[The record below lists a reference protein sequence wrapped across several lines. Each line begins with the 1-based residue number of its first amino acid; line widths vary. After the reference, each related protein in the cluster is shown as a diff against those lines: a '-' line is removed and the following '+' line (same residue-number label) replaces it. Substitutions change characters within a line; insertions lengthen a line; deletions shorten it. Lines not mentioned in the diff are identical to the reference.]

1 MASNQSVLL
10 RVGKKG
16 QDVNTQVP
24 ERCEANAQHVI
35 RAPVIQSRRLWQ
47 PAPTGGPFDSPD
59 PCVSHSVYEPLHTQF
74 SR

>member
-1 MASNQSVLL
+1 MASKQSMLL

-35 RAPVIQSRRLWQ
+35 RAPVIQSRLLWQ
-47 PAPTGGPFDSPD
+47 PATTGGPFDSPD
-59 PCVSHSVYEPLHTQF
+59 SRVSHSVYEPLHIQF